1 MNYEMRK
8 DRFRKENIHILGAAI
23 LILLMLF
30 PIKARAESKLIP
42 EIIRYETAD
51 RTLVVVISKATPSDV
66 AGYELELTS
75 TGKKSYYRI
84 AGKKNTKITVK
95 NVDNG
100 EEYGLRVRFY
110 TTSGEKSAYSEKIY
124 ATPSPA
130 GQVISAIRQMR
141 YGGKAK
147 KKMTIS
153 LDSGGIRQV
162 KKGEIVLVIEKKKK
176 QNKYK
181 LLFTDGS
188 TAYVPKSSIK
198 LTTQLTNSKTVYSKA
213 TVEAF
218 INSMQARYVGSETE
232 YLFYCSKYTQH
243 VYIFKGSSR
252 NWHLI
257 RTMKCTTGSYKYG
270 VDTTNSFSD
279 KIYNK
284 YRKFKTNRGVLNYC
298 MHFSSAGGNSIHQRG
313 SSSLGSPNTHGCIG
327 LKKKD
332 VIWVFQHIPV
342 NTRVVVY

>member
-1 MNYEMRK
+1 MAASG
-8 DRFRKENIHILGAAI
+8 KEQIKGIHAALVILVGAI
-23 LILLMLF
+23 LTVALSAT
-30 PIKARAESKLIP
+30 ARAESKLMP
-42 EIIRYETAD
+42 EIIRYETSN
-51 RTLVVVISKATPSDV
+51 RTIVVVISKATADDV
-66 AGYELELTS
+66 AGYELELS
-75 TGKKSYYRI
+75 KDDKKSYYRVPD
-84 AGKKNTKITVK
+84 KNNTKITVR
-95 NVDNG
+95 NVENG
-100 EEYGLRVRFY
+100 TEYGLRIRFY
-110 TTSGEKSAYSEKIY
+110 SKNGKPSAYSEQIF
-124 ATPSPA
+124 ATPGTA
-130 GQVISAIRQMR
+130 HQVIAAIRQMR

-147 KKMTIS
+147 KTMTVNLI
-153 LDSGGIRQV
+153 GGGKRKI
-162 KKGEIVLVIEKKKK
+162 KKGETVLVVEKKKK
-176 QNKYK
+176 KKKYK
-181 LLFTDGS
+181 LMFTDGS
-188 TAYVPKSSIK
+188 TAYVNRNSIRLK
-198 LTTQLTNSKTVYSKA
+198 TQLTNSKTVYSKA

-279 KIYNK
+279 KIYDK

-298 MHFSSAGGNSIHQRG
+298 MHFSSAGGNAIHQRG